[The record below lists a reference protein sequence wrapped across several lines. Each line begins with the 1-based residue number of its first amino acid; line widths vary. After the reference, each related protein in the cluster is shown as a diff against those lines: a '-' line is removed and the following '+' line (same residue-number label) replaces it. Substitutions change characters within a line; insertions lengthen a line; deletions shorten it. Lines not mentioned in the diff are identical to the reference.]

1 MILSKQ
7 DLLEYLEADKK
18 NLNRGGGGKTIIL

>member
-18 NLNRGGGGKTIIL
+18 NLNRGGGKTIIL